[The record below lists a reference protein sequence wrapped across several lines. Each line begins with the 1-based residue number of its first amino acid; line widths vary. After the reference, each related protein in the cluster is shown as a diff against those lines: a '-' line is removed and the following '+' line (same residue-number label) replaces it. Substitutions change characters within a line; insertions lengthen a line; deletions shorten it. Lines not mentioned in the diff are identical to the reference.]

1 MSGKISKAQ
10 RFVYETLLTERIEED
25 GGAPDDSPPDVQSAY
40 AQSEYQHHWIRHDPH
55 GIESCRVLLGAE
67 SSWDSKRS
75 MYVIAVWFDDGIE
88 VPFEDLIKRAVEVW
102 QVNVKRMLKRV
113 ELTARHQGEML
124 ELDILSISD
133 TIQKDDFELPS
144 YKFLGQTIGP
154 VD

>member
-1 MSGKISKAQ
+1 MSKITNTQ
-10 RFVYETLLTERIEED
+10 RFVYETLLTEKAECD
-25 GGAPDDSPPDVQSAY
+25 GSPPDGSPPDVMMAF
-40 AQSEYQHHWIRHDPH
+40 ANSEHQNHWVRSDPR
-55 GIESCRVLLGAE
+55 GYESCRVLLGAE